1 MSDVVI
7 VGAGAAGL
15 TAAYFLQQAN
25 LTVTVLEAS
34 SIFGGRVKKDSRLGE
49 DLDIGANF
57 IPTSLE
63 GFSTP
68 KSLLE
73 DVFEREL
80 NVDTVPMETDILTWI
95 SGLEMFMNETNDGYW
110 SSWVSSTWWDFFNDE
125 VVSKLSDGTI
135 VYDCPVSTI
144 DYSGDATV
152 TTCGD
157 RSYESSKVIVT
168 VSMKI
173 LQDGDISFVPELPSE
188 YSTHFSN
195 VQMGPAI
202 TTYFKFSE
210 PFFGS
215 QWTYLDYDFYL
226 YNMEN
231 DTAPD
236 YGYKVFWDENFGKD
250 DSAFNILCLSLE
262 GTAAEEYME
271 LNDTELILS
280 ALDELDVMYNYSA
293 SDLLEEA
300 FVFNWALD
308 PYTRTAY
315 TINIVDK
322 DATLALLRTPI
333 EDKIYFAGESIPD
346 PNDESALV
354 TGAARSG
361 KRAAN
366 QIIIGPTPAPT
377 TLAPTPLAPTKM
389 PTPKQDEN
397 PVGCGIGTIV
407 EPKSS
412 AEKRFIGRMLVAV
425 SLLWAMAF

>member
-152 TTCGD
+152 TTCGN
-157 RSYESSKVIVT
+157 RTYESSKVIVT
-168 VSMKI
+168 VSMQI

-188 YSTHFSN
+188 YSTHLLNF
-195 VQMGPAI
+195 QMVPGLTA
-202 TTYFKFSE
+202 YFKFSE
-210 PFFGS
+210 PFFVS
-215 QWTYLDYDFYL
+215 QWTYLDYDFFL
-226 YNMEN
+226 YNMDN
-231 DTAPD
+231 STAPD
-236 YGYKVFWDENFGKD
+236 YGYKVFWDENYGRD
-250 DSAFNILCLSLE
+250 DSALNILCLSLD
-262 GTAAEEYME
+262 GTASEDYME

-280 ALDELDVMYNYSA
+280 ALEELDVMYNNSA
-293 SDLLEEA
+293 SDLIEEA
-300 FVFNWALD
+300 FVFNWATD
-308 PYTRTAY
+308 PYTRAAY
-315 TINIVDK
+315 TINIVDE
-322 DATLALLRTPI
+322 DATLALFKTPI
-333 EDKIYFAGESIPD
+333 EDKIYFAGEAIPE
-346 PNDESALV
+346 PDEEMAFV
-354 TGAARSG
+354 TSAARSG

-366 QIIIGPTPAPT
+366 QIITGPTPAPT
-377 TLAPTPLAPTKM
+377 TLAPTKM
-389 PTPKQDEN
+389 PTPKD
-397 PVGCGIGTIV
+397 PVGCGVGTIV

-412 AEKRFIGRMLVAV
+412 AEKTFIGRMLLAF
-425 SLLWAMAF
+425 SLLWALMAF